1 MKRIFVVKVTLEK
14 VGFTLSKKVLT
25 TLSPLRVEKVLK
37 QISPNFEVR
46 CSSIYAYKFSGN
58 SEELLT
64 LNKCKEWVKHVE
76 LTIYYE
82 HPPVEVTYRNNL
94 ENGFDICFHS

>member
-14 VGFTLSKKVLT
+14 VGFTLSKVVLT

-46 CSSIYAYKFSGN
+46 CSSIYAYKFS
-58 SEELLT
+58 EELLT
-64 LNKCKEWVKHVE
+64 LNKCKEWVKHAE
-76 LTIYYE
+76 LTIYWE
-82 HPPVEVTYRNNL
+82 NPPAEIIYRNNL
-94 ENGFDICFHS
+94 EDGFEIRFNS

>member
-14 VGFTLSKKVLT
+14 VGCTLSKKVLT

-46 CSSIYAYKFSGN
+46 CSSIDAYKFSGD

-64 LNKCKEWVKHVE
+64 LNKCKEWVKHAE
-76 LTIYYE
+76 LTVYCE
-82 HPPVEVTYRNNL
+82 NPPVVVTYRNNL
-94 ENGFDICFHS
+94 EDGFDIYFPS

>member
-14 VGFTLSKKVLT
+14 VGFILSKKVLT

-46 CSSIYAYKFSGN
+46 CSSIYTYKFLGDSG
-58 SEELLT
+58 ELLT

-76 LTIYYE
+76 LTVYCE
-82 HPPVEVTYRNNL
+82 NPPVEVTYRNNL
-94 ENGFDICFHS
+94 EDRFDIHFHS

>member
-64 LNKCKEWVKHVE
+64 LNKCKEWVKHAE
-76 LTIYYE
+76 LTVCCE
-82 HPPVEVTYRNNL
+82 NPPVEVTYRNNL
-94 ENGFDICFHS
+94 EDEFDICFHS